1 MLLTN
6 ERLFDSLYHN
16 RKLLRDIN
24 SSGLSYYYN
33 TDIIHDAIDSILDEL
48 RRRGFPV

>member
-6 ERLFDSLYHN
+6 ERLFDSLNHN
-16 RKLLRDIN
+16 RKLLRDID

-33 TDIIHDAIDSILDEL
+33 TDIVQGAIDSILNEL
-48 RRRGFPV
+48 RHRGFQV

>member
-1 MLLTN
+1 MALTN
-6 ERLFDSLYHN
+6 ERLIDSLRHN
-16 RKLLRDIN
+16 RKLLDDIYQSGN
-24 SSGLSYYYN
+24 SQYYN

>member
-1 MLLTN
+1 MKLTN
-6 ERLFDSLYHN
+6 QRLIDSIRHN
-16 RKLLRDIN
+16 RKLLDIIYQ
-24 SSGLSYYYN
+24 SGMPLCYN